1 MMKAL
6 ENVIEGQENVEEAQW
21 NKHLWLQQCYPEK
34 TFRFGNYVL
43 WFPKEAK
50 EKVGKFTMHW
60 YGTYH
65 IQYCLFNNIV
75 LLVTSGNV
83 EPHPILVNV
92 NKLKPCMY
100 VE

>member
-1 MMKAL
+1 MLKKH
-6 ENVIEGQENVEEAQW
+6 NGINIFGCNNIAQ
-21 NKHLWLQQCYPEK
+21 KK

-50 EKVGKFTMHW
+50 EKVGKFTRHW

-65 IQYCLFNNIV
+65 IQYYLFNNIV
-75 LLVTSGNV
+75 LLITLGNV